1 LCPACC
7 EIHHLCCR
15 IIWWIIRFQIE
26 TKAGASGMKF
36 IKAMILLGA
45 VSSIA
50 GMAFLQF
57 FVLLANALF
66 AQQA

>member
-1 LCPACC
+1 
-7 EIHHLCCR
+7 
-15 IIWWIIRFQIE
+15 
-26 TKAGASGMKF
+26 MKF